1 MASIEIPTSNNIST
15 PAVDTSSYRL
25 ALPAN
30 QNNALGTAQQLGGL
44 QQQKI
49 QIDRQKLELMNDR
62 FKIINNELST
72 LANDPTASREKILNK
87 LNMLSRMGLVPKE
100 QLAEFEK
107 DVPQDPKQ
115 LPQFLEQ
122 TLQRGMSVMEHINFQ
137 YGQPGSVDTGQ
148 ATIPTVTSPRF
159 GVRAT
164 NAPIQRQLP
173 PGTPVV
179 NPETGQPAAL
189 GAQPYQGAPGGSPVP
204 LPVAPQVGRAPVAPV
219 MRVAPATPIPSQ
231 APGGLPTGQGAPQA
245 APNGLPVAQP
255 PATAAP
261 MGGPPRSTGPVTGL
275 APGEANLMESS
286 AKSYVNELE
295 ASKNY
300 QREVFPLKQAIQALD
315 RLGTTGTGPGTEEI
329 QLVKSFLLSN
339 IGTGLFSKEQIDN
352 IKDFDEARKYLT
364 DFVNQ
369 TGNAGTNDKLAA
381 AFAGNPNIHISNAA
395 AVDVAKS
402 ALALRNQKQA
412 MTLEFQK
419 TGLPGQQF
427 NKWASQWVN
436 QHDPRGFAFDMMEP
450 EAQKKLINNLKKKPT
465 EAENFTKSHKLARS
479 LGM

>member
-1 MASIEIPTSNNIST
+1 MPSIEIPTSNNIST
-15 PAVDTSSYRL
+15 PGVDTSSYKL

-30 QNNALGTAQQLGGL
+30 QNTALQTAQQLGGL

-49 QIDRQKLELMNDR
+49 QVDRQKLELMNDR

-72 LANDPTASREKILNK
+72 LANDPTASREKILTKMNT
-87 LNMLSRMGLVPKE
+87 LSKMGLVPKE

-115 LPQFLEQ
+115 IPQFLEQ

-219 MRVAPATPIPSQ
+219 QRVVPATPLPPQ
-231 APGGLPTGQGAPQA
+231 AGGLPTGQGAPQGCA
-245 APNGLPVAQP
+245 KWIASSSTACYCCANG
-255 PATAAP
+255 
-261 MGGPPRSTGPVTGL
+261 R
-275 APGEANLMESS
+275 
-286 AKSYVNELE
+286 
-295 ASKNY
+295 AS
-300 QREVFPLKQAIQALD
+300 
-315 RLGTTGTGPGTEEI
+315 
-329 QLVKSFLLSN
+329 
-339 IGTGLFSKEQIDN
+339 
-352 IKDFDEARKYLT
+352 
-364 DFVNQ
+364 
-369 TGNAGTNDKLAA
+369 
-381 AFAGNPNIHISNAA
+381 
-395 AVDVAKS
+395 
-402 ALALRNQKQA
+402 
-412 MTLEFQK
+412 
-419 TGLPGQQF
+419 
-427 NKWASQWVN
+427 
-436 QHDPRGFAFDMMEP
+436 
-450 EAQKKLINNLKKKPT
+450 
-465 EAENFTKSHKLARS
+465 
-479 LGM
+479 

>member
-1 MASIEIPTSNNIST
+1 MPSIEIPTSNNIST
-15 PAVDTSSYRL
+15 PGVDTSSYRL

-49 QIDRQKLELMNDR
+49 QVDRQKLELMNDR

-87 LNMLSRMGLVPKE
+87 MDTLSRMGLVPKE

-115 LPQFLEQ
+115 IPQFLEQ

-219 MRVAPATPIPSQ
+219 HARCSCDASSSTSRRLAYGAGSATGCAKWIASSST
-231 APGGLPTGQGAPQA
+231 ACYCCA
-245 APNGLPVAQP
+245 NG
-255 PATAAP
+255 
-261 MGGPPRSTGPVTGL
+261 R
-275 APGEANLMESS
+275 
-286 AKSYVNELE
+286 
-295 ASKNY
+295 AS
-300 QREVFPLKQAIQALD
+300 
-315 RLGTTGTGPGTEEI
+315 
-329 QLVKSFLLSN
+329 
-339 IGTGLFSKEQIDN
+339 
-352 IKDFDEARKYLT
+352 
-364 DFVNQ
+364 
-369 TGNAGTNDKLAA
+369 
-381 AFAGNPNIHISNAA
+381 
-395 AVDVAKS
+395 
-402 ALALRNQKQA
+402 
-412 MTLEFQK
+412 
-419 TGLPGQQF
+419 
-427 NKWASQWVN
+427 
-436 QHDPRGFAFDMMEP
+436 
-450 EAQKKLINNLKKKPT
+450 
-465 EAENFTKSHKLARS
+465 
-479 LGM
+479 